1 MILNTG
7 SRTDIPAFFSDWFY
21 NRIQEGYVL
30 VRNPYYPQQVTRY
43 RLAPELVDALIFC
56 TKNPEPMLARLNL
69 LKAYAM
75 FWSVTITPYG
85 EDIEPYVPAKAQVAA
100 SFRRLAELLG
110 PEKLS
115 WRYDPVLITETY
127 TIERHIKEFRGLAE
141 ALSGSTDKC
150 VVSFIDLYAKTV
162 RNFPEARAVS
172 ALEQRILIDAF
183 SNCAAQNGMRI
194 YLCCEDAGLAGKNV
208 DAGGCLSQ
216 QVLESAL
223 GLKLRVPRKKP
234 ARRECACLLGAD
246 IGAYNT
252 CAHGCKYC
260 YANYDRVQVL
270 RNLRKHD
277 KTSPFLIGGLKST
290 DIIKDA
296 VQSLWQEREIDLFG
310 PGA

>member
-43 RLAPELVDALIFC
+43 RLAPELIDALVFC

-85 EDIEPYVPAKAQVAA
+85 EDIEPFVPAKAQVAA
-100 SFRRLAELLG
+100 SFRRLAELVG

-127 TIERHIKEFRGLAE
+127 TIERHIEEFRCLAE

-162 RNFPEARAVS
+162 RNFPEVRAVS

-183 SNCAAQNGMRI
+183 SGCAAQNGMRI

-234 ARRECACLLGAD
+234 ARSECACLLGAD

-260 YANYDRVQVL
+260 YANYDRAQVL
-270 RNLRKHD
+270 RNLSKHD
-277 KTSPFLIGGLKST
+277 KTSPFLIGRLKST